1 MPHASACLTPGCG
14 RATHGPQPTDFWLL
28 AVNHGHPI
36 RRASR
41 NVAPGRRSPHHRP
54 SKLAVRL
61 RGSHR
66 REPLPTHFA
75 RQFTTASDICGG
87 DRLSARLSQT
97 GLDPL
102 SVPGG
107 QGVAGSNPA
116 VPTGSRIFS
125 NVFMS
130 YREPAKE
137 PISLRNDLLRPC
149 ADRVPRCPT
158 RAFATTAE
166 LRSRLVKGSKIA
178 EPLPEQPRSPGAT
191 RRLTAAQ
198 RWMTRSSKPGIRS
211 WSSSCAGWSTSLQG
225 CCVGRPPGGWVEEYE
240 RH

>member
-1 MPHASACLTPGCG
+1 MLARLALYFSAS
-14 RATHGPQPTDFWLL
+14 F
-28 AVNHGHPI
+28 AVP
-36 RRASR
+36 
-41 NVAPGRRSPHHRP
+41 
-54 SKLAVRL
+54 
-61 RGSHR
+61 R
-66 REPLPTHFA
+66 RESHSESQRGPTSGDGQPCRAIVEAGQVPSGPCRTTPSDA
-75 RQFTTASDICGG
+75 RELT
-87 DRLSARLSQT
+87 
-97 GLDPL
+97 
-102 SVPGG
+102 GG

-191 RRLTAAQ
+191 RGLTAAQ
-198 RWMTRSSKPGIRS
+198 RWMTRSSKPAFDRGARAALGGVLPYRAAA
-211 WSSSCAGWSTSLQG
+211 W
-225 CCVGRPPGGWVEEYE
+225 VGPPGGWVEEYE

>member
-1 MPHASACLTPGCG
+1 LGTTRHTRDRTTRRWP
-14 RATHGPQPTDFWLL
+14 
-28 AVNHGHPI
+28 PI
-36 RRASR
+36 
-41 NVAPGRRSPHHRP
+41 VYVRRSV
-54 SKLAVRL
+54 LEQ
-61 RGSHR
+61 HR
-66 REPLPTHFA
+66 RLLP
-75 RQFTTASDICGG
+75 RS
-87 DRLSARLSQT
+87 
-97 GLDPL
+97 
-102 SVPGG
+102 GG

-116 VPTGSRIFS
+116 VPTGSQIFS
-125 NVFMS
+125 NVFMP

-198 RWMTRSSKPGIRS
+198 RWMTRSSKPAFDRGARAALGGVLPYRAAA
-211 WSSSCAGWSTSLQG
+211 W
-225 CCVGRPPGGWVEEYE
+225 VGPPGGWVEEYE

>member
-1 MPHASACLTPGCG
+1 MPSQRCWATPSDTG
-14 RATHGPQPTDFWLL
+14 
-28 AVNHGHPI
+28 
-36 RRASR
+36 
-41 NVAPGRRSPHHRP
+41 NV
-54 SKLAVRL
+54 
-61 RGSHR
+61 
-66 REPLPTHFA
+66 T
-75 RQFTTASDICGG
+75 
-87 DRLSARLSQT
+87 
-97 GLDPL
+97 
-102 SVPGG
+102 GG

-116 VPTGSRIFS
+116 VPTGSRIVS
-125 NVFMS
+125 NVFMP

-166 LRSRLVKGSKIA
+166 LRCRLVKGSKIA
-178 EPLPEQPRSPGAT
+178 EPLPKQPRSPGAT

-225 CCVGRPPGGWVEEYE
+225 CCVGRPPGWVG
-240 RH
+240 RGVRAALTVFSAASSRKSAADPSRSGAAGASRSCRCQGS